1 MGLLSESDTQV
12 LRQHLSV
19 IDTPVSLILF
29 TQTFGGSEGGPIA
42 KQVLDEVA
50 SLNDKI
56 SVVEKNFVLDT
67 DDRAKYGVER
77 EPAIV
82 VLRNGEDTR
91 MRFLGAPTGYE
102 FVPLIESI
110 LLAGTGKVELEPSTV
125 KMLEAVTT
133 PTEIKVFSTPT

>member
-1 MGLLSESDTQV
+1 MGLLSDSDTQV
-12 LRQHLSV
+12 LKQHLSA
-19 IDTPVSLILF
+19 IDTPVSLLLF
-29 TQTFGGSEGGPIA
+29 TQTIGGSEGGPIA

-50 SLNDKI
+50 SLNDHI

-67 DDRAKYGVER
+67 DDRASYAVER

-125 KMLEAVTT
+125 KMLDAVTT

>member
-1 MGLLSESDTQV
+1 MGLLSDSDTQV
-12 LRQHLSV
+12 LKQHLSA
-19 IDTPVSLILF
+19 IDTPVSLLLF
-29 TQTFGGSEGGPIA
+29 TQTIGGSEGGPVA

-50 SLNDKI
+50 SLNDHI
-56 SVVEKNFVLDT
+56 SVVEKTFVLDT
-67 DDRAKYGVER
+67 DDRASYAVER

-125 KMLEAVTT
+125 KMLDAVTT

>member
-1 MGLLSESDTQV
+1 MGLLSDSDTQV
-12 LRQHLSV
+12 LKQHLSA
-19 IDTPVSLILF
+19 IDTPVSLLLF
-29 TQTFGGSEGGPIA
+29 TQTIGGSEGGPVA

-50 SLNDKI
+50 SLNDHI

-67 DDRAKYGVER
+67 DDRASYAVER

-125 KMLEAVTT
+125 KMLDAVTT